1 MRIFRTAFIVS
12 GLLFFAAILAAGQA
26 APQKSQAAENPKVSQ
41 FGRYSG
47 YSEPVYD
54 SGVRTSHYLAMRDG
68 TRIAIDIIRPAKDG
82 KIAAGPFPVI
92 WTHHRYR
99 RAFTA
104 NGRLVSIGDSPDIQA
119 LIKRGYVAASADVRG
134 SGASFGR
141 ALGIFTPEE
150 SQDAFEVTE
159 WLAKQPWSTGKIGM
173 FGGSYLGITQLMAAG
188 RKPPHL
194 TAIFPVVSLF
204 DIYSMG
210 AQGGVL
216 KDDLLRTWSEL
227 TRKLDLEQIA
237 APVDDD
243 KNGALLKRAVE
254 DHKGN
259 RSLFDAMSPLRFRD
273 SRDPLTGSQ
282 PNLEWQPAGHLKA
295 INDAGV
301 PTYLWCGWFDAFT
314 RDGFLMFRN
323 FTAPRRLTIG
333 AWSHSPKD
341 PAIVKEEFTLLAH
354 EEMRWFD
361 YWLKGIENGIMK
373 EAPITYQVMVAPGR
387 SVWKTAHQWPLA
399 EAKDAVLYFQPGR
412 IDSVASANDGRLGI
426 TPPGRIGLMDA
437 CSIDHTATSGTSTRW
452 DNTVGGGF
460 GYPDMAANDAK
471 GLTYTTPP
479 LKAEIEVTGHP
490 VVRLWASVSAGDA
503 DFFATLEEV
512 EPSGVSHYV
521 TEGVLRASHRALA
534 DPPYDNL
541 GLPYHRSYESDIAP
555 LLPGEPAELRFDLE
569 PTSNVFDKGHR
580 IRLTLTF
587 ADKDNAATPI
597 LSLEP
602 EVKVY
607 RDKAH
612 PSSVSL
618 PVPGG
623 KIEVGQP
630 GTTILILIMVLVLV
644 LAAVIIAFTMF
655 MRSKMKN
662 IGSS

>member
-1 MRIFRTAFIVS
+1 MPFFVFS
-12 GLLFFAAILAAGQA
+12 LLFLTAILAAGQT
-26 APQKSQAAENPKVSQ
+26 APQQDPAGGNPKVSR
-41 FGRYSG
+41 FGRYTG
-47 YSEPVYD
+47 YSEPIYD
-54 SGVRTSHYLAMRDG
+54 SGVRTSQYLVMRDG

-82 KIAAGPFPVI
+82 KAAGGTFPVI
-92 WTHHRYR
+92 WTHNRYR

-104 NGRLVSIGDSPDIQA
+104 NGRLISVGDSPDIQA
-119 LIKRGYVAASADVRG
+119 LIRRGYVAASADVRG

-141 ALGIFTPEE
+141 TLGVFTPEE
-150 SQDAFEVTE
+150 SQDAFEITE

-194 TAIFPVVSLF
+194 KAIFPVVSLF
-204 DIYSMG
+204 DIYSIG

-216 KDDLLRTWSEL
+216 KEDFLRTWSEL

-243 KNGALLKRAVE
+243 KSGALLKRAIE

-259 RSLFDAMSPLRFRD
+259 RSLVDALAPLKFRD
-273 SRDPLTGSQ
+273 SRDPVTGSQ

-301 PTYLWCGWFDAFT
+301 PTYLWGGWFDAFT

-323 FTAPRRLTIG
+323 FTAPRKLTIG

-341 PAIVKEEFTLLAH
+341 PAISKEEFTLLAY

-361 YWLKGIENGIMK
+361 FWLKGIENGILN

-387 SVWKTAHQWPLA
+387 GVWKTAHQWPLP
-399 EAKDAVLYFQPGR
+399 EVKDAVLYFQPGR

-426 TPPGRIGLMDA
+426 APPTRVGPTDA
-437 CSIDHTATSGTSTRW
+437 VPTDYSASSGTSTRW
-452 DNTVGGGF
+452 DNAVGGGF
-460 GYPDMAANDAK
+460 GYPDMASNDAK
-471 GLTYTTPP
+471 GLTYTTSP
-479 LKAEIEVTGHP
+479 LKSEIEVTGHP
-490 VVRLWASVSAGDA
+490 VVSLWASVSAADA

-534 DPPYDNL
+534 DAPYDNL
-541 GLPYHRSYESDIAP
+541 GLPYHRSYEADAVP
-555 LLPGEPAELRFDLE
+555 LIPGEPAELRFDLE
-569 PTSNVFDKGHR
+569 PTSNVFDKGNR

-587 ADKDNAATPI
+587 ADKDNAATPA
-597 LSLEP
+597 LSPAP
-602 EVKVY
+602 EVKVF

-612 PSSVSL
+612 PSSIRL

-623 KIEVGQP
+623 KFEVRDS
-630 GTTILILIMVLVLV
+630 GTTILILIMALLLA
-644 LAAVIIAFTMF
+644 LAAVVIAFTLF
-655 MRSKMKN
+655 MRSKMRK
-662 IGSS
+662 IGTA